1 MSLMKHIAVIVGGGI
16 GKRFKGEI
24 PKQFLPLDKRPI
36 IVHTVEA
43 FQRSSSIDA
52 IVVVVPGGWEQRCA
66 EDLKPYGLT
75 KVQGIIAG
83 GGTRQLSCYQ
93 ALCFLKPDPPAIVVI
108 HDAVRPLVSPELIAT
123 AVQAGRG
130 GMTFGLRAVETIV
143 ESRDGKIIKVLPRKE
158 LYQIQTPQAFPFQI
172 LWDAHCHALE
182 AGITDASDDAG
193 LVLSAGKRVKILQG
207 DPRNIKIT
215 GPVDLALAQHF
226 LQGK

>member
-1 MSLMKHIAVIVGGGI
+1 MKHTAIIVGGGL
-16 GKRFKGEI
+16 GKRFRGEI

-36 IVHTVEA
+36 IVHTVKA
-43 FQRSSSIDA
+43 FQRSASIDA
-52 IVVVVPGGWEQRCA
+52 IVVVVPAGWEQRCA

-83 GGTRQLSCYQ
+83 GETRQLSCHQ
-93 ALCFLKPDPPAIVVI
+93 ALCFLKSDPPAIVVI
-108 HDAVRPLVSPELIAT
+108 HDAVRPLVSQELIAT
-123 AVQAGRG
+123 AVQEGRK

-143 ESRDGKIIKVLPRKE
+143 EGRDGKVIKVLPREE
-158 LYQIQTPQAFPFQI
+158 LYQIQTPQAFPFQT
-172 LWDAHCHALE
+172 LWDAHCQALE